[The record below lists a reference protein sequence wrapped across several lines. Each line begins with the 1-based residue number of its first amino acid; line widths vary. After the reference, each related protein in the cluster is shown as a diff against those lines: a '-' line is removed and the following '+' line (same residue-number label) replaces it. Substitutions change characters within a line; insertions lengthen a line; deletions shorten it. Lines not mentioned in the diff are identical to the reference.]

1 MSLSLCLS
9 LYLSISLYLSP
20 YISLYLSQNLSS
32 TALQKPCFAVG
43 EEEVQD
49 LLLVVDSINGWCPS
63 FDDQPLADLLSEAG
77 AESL

>member
-1 MSLSLCLS
+1 MKHLLPVPPVSVRKLR
-9 LYLSISLYLSP
+9 
-20 YISLYLSQNLSS
+20 Q
-32 TALQKPCFAVG
+32 QKPAHGALLRRVG

>member
-1 MSLSLCLS
+1 MRASAEGPMKYCTCSLFLQ
-9 LYLSISLYLSP
+9 SP
-20 YISLYLSQNLSS
+20 LGSFANKSRR
-32 TALQKPCFAVG
+32 TVPCFAVG

-63 FDDQPLADLLSEAG
+63 FDDQPKALADLLFEAG

>member
-1 MSLSLCLS
+1 MKLRR
-9 LYLSISLYLSP
+9 
-20 YISLYLSQNLSS
+20 
-32 TALQKPCFAVG
+32 VG

-77 AESL
+77 AENL